1 MPKSRVRP
9 KTKMKKAG
17 LAPNARRSVTQ
28 VQERD
33 DELDAFLVA
42 RGWRSWRTEP
52 DIGMPMDMWDWA
64 PSFPGD
70 DEDGLTDEGRTTI
83 HIGGGQYIVAF
94 ASFTSDEIE
103 EIAFPDRESLI
114 ADVERLEAYRAGDEY
129 LRKSTE

>member
-9 KTKMKKAG
+9 KAKMKKTGA
-17 LAPNARRSVTQ
+17 APHVRRVVKP

-33 DELDAFLVA
+33 DELDGFLVA

-52 DIGMPMDMWDWA
+52 DVGMPMDMWDWE

-70 DEDGLTDEGRTTI
+70 VEDDLTDEGRTTI
-83 HIGGGQYIVAF
+83 HISGGQYVVAF

-103 EIAFPDRESLI
+103 EIAFPDREVLI
-114 ADVERLEAYRAGDEY
+114 AEVERLEAYRAGDEF
-129 LRKSTE
+129 LRTSAE